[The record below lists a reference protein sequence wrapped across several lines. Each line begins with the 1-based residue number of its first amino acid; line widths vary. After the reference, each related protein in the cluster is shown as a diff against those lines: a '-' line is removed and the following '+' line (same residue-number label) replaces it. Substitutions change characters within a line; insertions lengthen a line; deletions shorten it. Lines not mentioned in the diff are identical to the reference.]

1 MGYALGEDGLVRV
14 CNAVSQELISICV
27 AECVVR
33 VRGFKFRVLAT
44 LTYEDGLVIFLLTKQ
59 YAISI
64 YAFLWASDSCNY
76 LLYFVYSPRPE

>member
-1 MGYALGEDGLVRV
+1 MSKCVDCVCKSEMPWVMLSIITRV

-44 LTYEDGLVIFLLTKQ
+44 MAYEDGLVF
-59 YAISI
+59 
-64 YAFLWASDSCNY
+64 FC
-76 LLYFVYSPRPE
+76 